1 MKRFYMRHI
10 RKSKKIIGI
19 ILGMMGFFII
29 VKFIPRELIVFILG
43 VSFLIMGGLI
53 LKIK

>member
-1 MKRFYMRHI
+1 M

-19 ILGMMGFFII
+19 TLGVIGFFIVI
-29 VKFIPRELIVFILG
+29 KFIPIELILFILG
-43 VSFLIMGGLI
+43 ISLLIMGGLI